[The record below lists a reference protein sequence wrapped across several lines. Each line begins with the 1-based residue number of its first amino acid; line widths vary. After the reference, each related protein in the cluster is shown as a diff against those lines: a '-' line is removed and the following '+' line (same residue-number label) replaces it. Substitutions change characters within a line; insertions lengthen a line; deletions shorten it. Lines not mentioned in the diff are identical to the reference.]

1 MRLLDKYII
10 FSSVFSLFTE
20 AFYINYFID
29 IKLFYVIL
37 LSNSLLL
44 SVNHKLTVSKN
55 LIILLCFLLG
65 HGILSYLL
73 LWNPIKSLFAQLI
86 GISIS
91 SIFFYNFLK
100 CYSTKTV
107 FQTYLD
113 FAFWIAVLAIPM
125 YFFEINAFSVN
136 RLNGILTEPAHY
148 AVIMLPAS
156 YFFFRRKKYLRLA
169 IVVFTVMLS
178 KSSIGYI
185 GLILIL
191 ILPLFKVKYF
201 IKYSWLVIIV
211 LGSSIYYIS
220 TQWNKSVDENDSN
233 LLVRRLKETNESLN
247 AINSGKF
254 KEYTNLSS
262 YAFISNAFVAKEII
276 MKTPIGAGLGG
287 YQYEYDKF
295 YKKIKPPKYLV
306 TLKLSKINRTDAN
319 SLFLRLIGDF
329 GILAVVFLLYFF
341 YVSFSLFQKD
351 KKIIRQSTFFYL
363 IVKLIREGHY
373 FPPEFYFF
381 LLIFLKD
388 FDEDITHS

>member
-1 MRLLDKYII
+1 M
-10 FSSVFSLFTE
+10 
-20 AFYINYFID
+20 
-29 IKLFYVIL
+29 
-37 LSNSLLL
+37 
-44 SVNHKLTVSKN
+44 
-55 LIILLCFLLG
+55 
-65 HGILSYLL
+65 
-73 LWNPIKSLFAQLI
+73 
-86 GISIS
+86 
-91 SIFFYNFLK
+91 
-100 CYSTKTV
+100 
-107 FQTYLD
+107 
-113 FAFWIAVLAIPM
+113 
-125 YFFEINAFSVN
+125 
-136 RLNGILTEPAHY
+136 NGILTEPAHY